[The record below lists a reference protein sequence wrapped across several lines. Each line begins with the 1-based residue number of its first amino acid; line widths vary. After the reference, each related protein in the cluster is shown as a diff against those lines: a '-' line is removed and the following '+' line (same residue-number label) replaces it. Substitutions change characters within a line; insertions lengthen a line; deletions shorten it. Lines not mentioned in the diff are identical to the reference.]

1 MIERLNVS
9 LCAAPLLWGL
19 TFLIHTPYSLA
30 ENQPSTSTN
39 AAENQ
44 TADQPEHSAILNA
57 AKPDQ
62 IEGSQE
68 TAARQELMPAQP
80 SSSPVLKA
88 NQQGQSSIPDPTKM
102 PVSAV
107 TAPVAESHP
116 DQQLIQPN
124 APDTN
129 STIEINTINSLPD
142 LPISTSSSDLQ
153 PTDLRSISGKLEGTL
168 AQSPN
173 PELSAQTAQAQ
184 PGKTQPGKWHFEFK
198 PYLYLPFSISGSS
211 NVRSFSRN
219 FDLSPNEI
227 RTGLRNSLDFAF
239 LGEVEAWTPNYNI
252 GILANVN
259 YLALSRTNTV
269 TRPVR
274 LPGLADF
281 IPTELKSS
289 FNTQIWTADLAGSYR
304 FYNRSKVNPAGVS
317 SEFDLG
323 PFVVDAIGGVNLT
336 GVSAELD
343 VSTDLGGEGSFDRG
357 KTIVSPLLGAR
368 FRWNANTKLAL
379 LGLASVSGFGIS
391 GLTRYGV
398 QGGVDWR
405 FYRNISLGL
414 GYRFSYLDYS
424 GDSSDFN
431 LRINQNGPYL
441 NFSFRF

>member
-1 MIERLNVS
+1 MIQRLSVP
-9 LCAAPLLWGL
+9 LCVTPLLWGM
-19 TFLIHTPYSLA
+19 TFLIHTPCSLA
-30 ENQPSTSTN
+30 GNQPSTTAN
-39 AAENQ
+39 AAESQ
-44 TADQPEHSAILNA
+44 TVDQPEHSAILNA
-57 AKPDQ
+57 IPDQ
-62 IEGSQE
+62 VKGDQE
-68 TAARQELMPAQP
+68 TAVSQELVPAQP
-80 SSSPVLKA
+80 SASPVLKA
-88 NQQGQSSIPDPTKM
+88 DQQGQNSSPDPTAM
-102 PVSAV
+102 PVSAI
-107 TAPVAESHP
+107 TAPAAKTHP
-116 DQQLIQPN
+116 DQQLTKPN
-124 APDTN
+124 PQSTN
-129 STIEINTINSLPD
+129 STIEINTANSLPD

-153 PTDLRSISGKLEGTL
+153 PTDSRSISGKLEGTL

-173 PELSAQTAQAQ
+173 PEVSGQNSQAQ
-184 PGKTQPGKWHFEFK
+184 SGKTQPEKWHFEFK

-211 NVRSFSRN
+211 NVKNFSRN

-227 RTGLRNSLDFAF
+227 RTGLRNTLDFAF
-239 LGEVEAWTPNYNI
+239 LGALEAWTPNYNI
-252 GILANVN
+252 GILANVD
-259 YLALSRTNTV
+259 YLALSRTNTF

-281 IPTELKSS
+281 IPTEVKSS
-289 FNTQIWTADLAGSYR
+289 FNTQIWTVDLAGSYR

-323 PFVVDAIGGVNLT
+323 PFVIDAIGGVNLT

-357 KTIVSPLLGAR
+357 RTIASPLLGAR
-368 FRWNANTKLAL
+368 FRWNASSKLAL
-379 LGLASVSGFGIS
+379 LGLASVSGFGIG

-424 GDSSDFN
+424 GDSNDFN
-431 LRINQNGPYL
+431 LRVNQNGPYL